1 MLRAARLG
9 LVAAAAALLAAL
21 AHGDAP
27 GTPIPVPVL
36 SGRVVDEAHV
46 LSPATVASLE
56 AQLAELERSKG
67 SQVAVLTVP
76 TTQPEEPEQF
86 SIRVADQWKLGRKGV
101 DDGAILLVAHDD
113 HTVRIEVGRGLEGAL
128 TDTVVSRI
136 IDEAITPRFRQGD
149 FDGGV
154 SAGVARMVSVINGEA
169 LPPLPPAWSAPRRQG
184 VGNLLP
190 VLLVG
195 ALILSR
201 VLRAVFGSLF
211 GSLATG
217 GVAGFIAYLI
227 THVLLVGLGA
237 GAIAFLFAL
246 FAGSTGGWYGGGGGF
261 ISGGGGGG
269 GFGGGGGGFTG
280 GGGGFAGGGAT
291 GRW

>member
-1 MLRAARLG
+1 MLRTARIG
-9 LVAAAAALLAAL
+9 LVAAALLLAAV
-21 AHGDAP
+21 ARGDAT
-27 GTPIPVPVL
+27 GAGIAVPIL
-36 SGRVVDEAHV
+36 SGRVVDEAHI
-46 LSPATVASLE
+46 LAPATVASLE
-56 AQLAELERSKG
+56 GQLADLERTKG

-76 TTQPEEPEQF
+76 TTQPEEIEQF

-101 DDGAILLVAHDD
+101 DDGVILIVAHDD

-128 TDTVVSRI
+128 TDTVTSRI
-136 IDEAITPRFRQGD
+136 IDEDITPRFRQGD

-154 SAGVARMVSVINGEA
+154 GAGIARIVSVINGEA
-169 LPPLPPAWSAPRRQG
+169 LPPPPPAWTAPRGHG

-195 ALILSR
+195 ALIISR
-201 VLRAVFGSLF
+201 VLRAVFGGLF

-227 THVLLVGLGA
+227 THALLVGLGA

-261 ISGGGGGG
+261 VGGGGFSGGGGGG
-269 GFGGGGGGFTG
+269 FSG